1 MSLCSN
7 VICGA
12 VSSFV
17 KIVFGKN
24 CFGNY
29 LVKPN
34 FGNCFHTEPFCNYF
48 IIGFYK

>member
-1 MSLCSN
+1 MICNMSLCSN

-12 VSSFV
+12 VFSFM
-17 KIVFGKN
+17 KTVFGKN

-34 FGNCFHTEPFCNYF
+34 LEKTVF
-48 IIGFYK
+48 INKFEVSFFL